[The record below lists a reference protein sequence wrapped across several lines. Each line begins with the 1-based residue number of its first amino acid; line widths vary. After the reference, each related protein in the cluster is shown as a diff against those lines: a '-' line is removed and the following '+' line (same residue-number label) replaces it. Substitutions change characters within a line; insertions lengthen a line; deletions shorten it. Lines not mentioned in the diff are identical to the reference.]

1 MGESTKRDQGPYR
14 ARPSPERRPTLE
26 PIYTAGTLQEAQLLL
41 HRLLEAGIEA
51 RLMNEHLLGGFG
63 QLPYGESLPRI
74 ALTNAAQA
82 EDARSVIAAFEA
94 SMRQTSEAVLTCPAC
109 GEENPENFELCWKCR
124 AEL

>member
-1 MGESTKRDQGPYR
+1 MGESSKRNQGPYR
-14 ARPSPERRPTLE
+14 DRSSPKRLATLE
-26 PIYTAGTLQEAQLLL
+26 AIYTAGTLQEAQLLL

-82 EDARSVIAAFEA
+82 EEARVVIAAFEA
-94 SMRQTSEAVLTCPAC
+94 SMRQTSEAVLTCPTC
-109 GEENPENFELCWKCR
+109 GEENPENFELCWNCR

>member
-1 MGESTKRDQGPYR
+1 MGESTKRDHGPYR
-14 ARPSPERRPTLE
+14 NTSSPRRRATLE
-26 PIYTAGTLQEAQLLL
+26 AIYTAGTLQEAQLLL
-41 HRLLEAGIEA
+41 DRLLEAGIEA

-82 EDARSVIAAFEA
+82 EDAALVISAFEA
-94 SMRQTSEAVLTCPAC
+94 NMRQTSEAVLTCPGC
-109 GEENPENFELCWKCR
+109 GEENPENFELCWNCR

>member
-1 MGESTKRDQGPYR
+1 MSELSRGPYR
-14 ARPSPERRPTLE
+14 STSLPKRRAALE

-41 HRLLEAGIEA
+41 DRLLEAGIEA

-82 EDARSVIAAFEA
+82 EDAAAVIAAFETR
-94 SMRQTSEAVLTCPAC
+94 MRQTDDAVLTCPSC
-109 GEENPENFELCWKCR
+109 SEENPENFELCWNCGD
-124 AEL
+124 EL

>member
-1 MGESTKRDQGPYR
+1 MAESTKRNLGPYR
-14 ARPSPERRPTLE
+14 DTSSPKRRATLE
-26 PIYTAGTLQEAQLLL
+26 AIYTAGTLQEAQLLL

-82 EDARSVIAAFEA
+82 EEAALVIRAFVAR
-94 SMRQTSEAVLTCPAC
+94 MRATDEVAITCPNC
-109 GEENPENFELCWKCR
+109 GEENPDNFELCWSCR